1 MLISENGNTSIDL
14 KNGTLE
20 AKNVTIK
27 NSGGTKMED
36 KIKELELKIKD
47 LEGKIST
54 LTQASGNLQSQ
65 INTKVD
71 KNEVISAINISEEGI
86 QIKGNK
92 IHVDR
97 TTLIEHGT
105 FNN

>member
-1 MLISENGNTSIDL
+1 MLVSESRDTSIDL

-54 LTQASGNLQSQ
+54 LTQASGNLQRQ

-86 QIKGNK
+86 RIEGNK
-92 IHVDR
+92 
-97 TTLIEHGT
+97 LILNDETVKQGSWMK
-105 FNN
+105 